1 MAAKLGIYFTSLFL
15 LFSMTNLVQLYPG
28 FDPNN
33 YADASCIPY
42 SYMKNFTYYGKQDHA
57 MDGTPCSP
65 WLRRFGGWTAQE
77 FVPHNY
83 CRNIELR
90 NAGGPYCIDGYGR
103 THPCFHPCELKYV
116 ACVDPDSRSLSLSTI
131 YKTTS
136 ITSSPCLNW
145 GSIENLLDT
154 KKLTLLKKYM
164 SFWKWEGNVCKTGGR
179 PKAANEL
186 GRKFFHVAPFCM
198 VQKESVYVE
207 PCHPICEIA
216 TMKCLPDDF
225 AIRYKDEPTFGAR
238 NVTLAGMPCKRW
250 NLPLMADTNFCAC
263 PRENAKFCNNAGLF
277 CFVDHPFYKWQPCYS
292 TCESEFSDQLGCLY
306 EYELLGM
313 RYLGLRNYTYD
324 GYLCMQWNL
333 QMDEKIINLAAEYGV
348 LGLNL
353 CRNLGN
359 LKIGPWCFV
368 QLEDGSKERRACF
381 QTCENQQLQSD
392 RDIPCY
398 KSDDKQQQRPSVN
411 KYLKTYTVN
420 HIPCMRWSLI
430 NPNNSKDNYCK
441 EVEESNFI
449 PSCYETATQR
459 LTPCYINCIGE
470 EDTVSMFASKEIT
483 CISSDSLA
491 RYSGTRATTVSG
503 HKCLSWEGAKEVSK
517 ESSVYKMATPHRLGF
532 PSLKEANNYCRNP
545 DNDPSGPWCVDWSLK
560 KRYCFFRRTW
570 LSAHKIWQEFP
581 CTCPSCALI
590 EKLRCLDTDVRQ
602 MVQYQGPKATTVTG
616 KRCKKRLGYT
626 VFCRNDDFHPLGP
639 FCVTEEG
646 TEEPC
651 FPLCTEFYQMSTKYK
666 AVEDVFKLADKI
678 LSKRG
683 DVFVYKTSGKYRHSQ
698 ADSQLKFA
706 FWTFIGALLIL
717 TLSCVCFPL
726 LRFMPVLR
734 GYIAAHSLL
743 TPEDQGYRKLVQVF
757 HENGR
762 LPPSFE
768 DFKKKKAKLPP
779 NADPVLLLK

>member
-1 MAAKLGIYFTSLFL
+1 
-15 LFSMTNLVQLYPG
+15 MTNLVQLYPG

-42 SYMKNFTYYGKQDHA
+42 SYMKNFTYYGKQDHTI
-57 MDGTPCSP
+57 DGIPCSP
-65 WLRRFGGWTAQE
+65 WLRRFGDWTTQE

-90 NAGGPYCIDGYGR
+90 NAGGPHCFDGYGR

-116 ACVDPDSRSLSLSTI
+116 ACVDPDSRSFSLSTI

-145 GSIENLLDT
+145 GSIESLLDT
-154 KKLTLLKKYM
+154 NKLTLLKKYM
-164 SFWKWEGNVCKTGGR
+164 SFWKWEGNVCKSGGR

-198 VQKESVYVE
+198 VQKESVHVE

-216 TMKCLPDDF
+216 TMKCLPYDF

-250 NLPLMADTNFCAC
+250 SDINMETYLPLMADTNFCAC
-263 PRENAKFCNNAGLF
+263 PRENAKFCNKAGLF

-313 RYLGLRNYTYD
+313 LYLGLRNYTYD

-333 QMDEKIINLAAEYGV
+333 QMDEKIVNFAAEYGV

-381 QTCENQQLQSD
+381 QTCEKQQLQSD

-420 HIPCMRWSLI
+420 HIPCMR
-430 NPNNSKDNYCK
+430 
-441 EVEESNFI
+441 
-449 PSCYETATQR
+449 
-459 LTPCYINCIGE
+459 
-470 EDTVSMFASKEIT
+470 
-483 CISSDSLA
+483 
-491 RYSGTRATTVSG
+491 
-503 HKCLSWEGAKEVSK
+503 
-517 ESSVYKMATPHRLGF
+517 
-532 PSLKEANNYCRNP
+532 
-545 DNDPSGPWCVDWSLK
+545 
-560 KRYCFFRRTW
+560 
-570 LSAHKIWQEFP
+570 
-581 CTCPSCALI
+581 
-590 EKLRCLDTDVRQ
+590 
-602 MVQYQGPKATTVTG
+602 
-616 KRCKKRLGYT
+616 
-626 VFCRNDDFHPLGP
+626 
-639 FCVTEEG
+639 
-646 TEEPC
+646 
-651 FPLCTEFYQMSTKYK
+651 
-666 AVEDVFKLADKI
+666 
-678 LSKRG
+678 
-683 DVFVYKTSGKYRHSQ
+683 
-698 ADSQLKFA
+698 
-706 FWTFIGALLIL
+706 
-717 TLSCVCFPL
+717 
-726 LRFMPVLR
+726 
-734 GYIAAHSLL
+734 
-743 TPEDQGYRKLVQVF
+743 
-757 HENGR
+757 
-762 LPPSFE
+762 
-768 DFKKKKAKLPP
+768 
-779 NADPVLLLK
+779 